1 MSFAS
6 IHFIFLFL
14 PVFLLGYMLLPKGN
28 WRTALLVLGSLVFF
42 AWVDFA
48 HLTLLRLFIRVKL
61 LWGRVIG
68 HLFVRSKPAVHR
80 GVLWIGVSLNLA
92 SSVFTNTLVFLIRS
106 FSASL
111 H

>member
-1 MSFAS
+1 MPCLCLARWC
-6 IHFIFLFL
+6 FL
-14 PVFLLGYMLLPKGN
+14 PGWISKIC
-28 WRTALLVLGSLVFF
+28 
-42 AWVDFA
+42 
-48 HLTLLRLFIRVKL
+48 TLLRLFIRVNL